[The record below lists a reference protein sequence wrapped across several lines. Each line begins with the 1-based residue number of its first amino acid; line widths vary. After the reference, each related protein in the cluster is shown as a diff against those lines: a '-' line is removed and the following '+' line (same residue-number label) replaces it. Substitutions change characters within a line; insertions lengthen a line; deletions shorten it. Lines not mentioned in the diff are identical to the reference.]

1 MQAHLIAS
9 ELHKDARDLKQA
21 YSDKGW
27 VFFATWDDLIER
39 AKQSH
44 NQFREALQS
53 RALETDDD
61 EKTGGTKQ

>member
-9 ELHKDARDLKQA
+9 ELHKDARSLKDA

-27 VFFATWDDLIER
+27 VYFTTWDDLIER

-44 NQFREALQS
+44 IQFREALQS
-53 RALETDDD
+53 RALETDEDGS
-61 EKTGGTKQ
+61 TGGDK